1 MLGVGTEGTMGSGYR
16 QDYYWHNL
24 QQEKHYIIQRHNY
37 IKTKFNETKNGILDT
52 RISSIFTKL

>member
-1 MLGVGTEGTMGSGYR
+1 MLDVGTEGTMGSGYR

-24 QQEKHYIIQRHNY
+24 QEKHYIIQRHNY

-52 RISSIFTKL
+52 RICLSIFTKL